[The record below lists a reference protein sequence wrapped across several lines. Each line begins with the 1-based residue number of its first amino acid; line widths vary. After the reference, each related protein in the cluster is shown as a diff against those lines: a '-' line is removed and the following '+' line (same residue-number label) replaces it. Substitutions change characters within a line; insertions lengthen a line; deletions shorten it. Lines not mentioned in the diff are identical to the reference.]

1 MSEQVEPLND
11 AEREWVAA
19 HVAAARRALGE
30 AELSPTALDELWE
43 QTRGTEPSEQ
53 NDRVNVV
60 GLALGQHL
68 VDRFGLECAVFS
80 DEQGTEIAVRGPS
93 DFTVFPTN
101 FVAKRYETGE
111 TQFIE
116 PFVAELERTLGSL
129 RR

>member
-1 MSEQVEPLND
+1 VSEQVEPLND
-11 AEREWVAA
+11 AERAWVAA

-30 AELSPTALDELWE
+30 GELTPAALDELWE
-43 QTRGTEPSEQ
+43 QTRGTEPSDQ

-68 VDRFGLECAVFS
+68 VDRFGLEWAVFS
-80 DEQGTEIAVRGPS
+80 DEQGTEIAVRGAS

-116 PFVAELERTLGSL
+116 PFVAEIGRTLGSL
-129 RR
+129 GR

>member
-11 AEREWVAA
+11 AERQWVAA

-30 AELSPTALDELWE
+30 GELTAGALDELWE

-68 VDRFGLECAVFS
+68 VDRFGLEWAVVS
-80 DEQGTEIAVRGPS
+80 DEQGTDIAVRGPS

-111 TQFIE
+111 TYFIE
-116 PFVAELERTLGSL
+116 PFVGEVERTLGSL